1 MNEAAFRKL
10 VRGIIDELLDESTVD
25 EISTTGAV
33 AGYETP
39 NAFGKKH
46 KDPTVGCKDCEEVE
60 DDDELNEGRTR
71 YHKLKNDQSR
81 TAKKKIADSIR
92 EAKKAIREVKKTL
105 KVISR
110 YKNEFGYSHEQYWKS
125 TQKNIYKM
133 EEDLLAISK
142 KLKELRS

>member
-1 MNEAAFRKL
+1 MTNEEKIRKYI
-10 VRGIIDELLDESTVD
+10 RGIINELLDEM
-25 EISTTGAV
+25 STT
-33 AGYETP
+33 AGVPGYQTP
-39 NAFGKKH
+39 HAFKK
-46 KDPTVGCKDCEEVE
+46 KDDEEE
-60 DDDELNEGRTR
+60 DDDEKIADKVEKIDEGRTR

-92 EAKKAIREVKKTL
+92 EAKKSIREVKKIL
-105 KVISR
+105 KVISK

-133 EEDLLAISK
+133 EQDLLAVSQ

>member
-1 MNEAAFRKL
+1 MDEDKFRQM
-10 VRGIIDELLDESTVD
+10 VRGIIDGVLD
-25 EISTTGAV
+25 EISATGGV

-39 NAFGKKH
+39 NAFGTKEKRKKNA
-46 KDPTVGCKDCEEVE
+46 TTSTGYEIV
-60 DDDELNEGRTR
+60 DDEEDLNEGRTQ

-92 EAKKAIREVKKTL
+92 EAKRALREVKKTL

-110 YKNEFGYSHEQYWKS
+110 YKNEFGYSHDQYWKS
-125 TQKNIYKM
+125 TQNNIYNI

>member
-1 MNEAAFRKL
+1 MTEEKYRKF
-10 VRGIIDELLDESTVD
+10 VRQIIEEVLD
-25 EISTTGAV
+25 EISTTGGI
-33 AGYETP
+33 AGYEVP
-39 NAFGKKH
+39 HAFDKKKRKKNATTSTGYEVV
-46 KDPTVGCKDCEEVE
+46 DDEE
-60 DDDELNEGRTR
+60 DELNEGRTR

-105 KVISR
+105 KVISK

-125 TQKNIYKM
+125 TQKNNYKM
-133 EEDLLAISK
+133 EEDLLAISQ